1 MNQPYCFDCVY
12 FVPEGERHNELAD
25 QQWNEAM
32 PGDCRRH
39 CPVACEPAE
48 DPRRINYAYWP
59 SVMASDWCGE
69 FRPRNEP
76 EMPPISEHA

>member
-1 MNQPYCFDCVY
+1 
-12 FVPEGERHNELAD
+12 
-25 QQWNEAM
+25 M